1 MDHIRLRSQ
10 LRTFPL
16 HFLLSL
22 PFQLERGRGMIVRGM
37 FIVIMYRQGCLLLFF
52 GRVADLYGRK
62 RTFLAG
68 IALLGAFGL
77 GCGFA
82 QGTSQTFFLI

>member
-1 MDHIRLRSQ
+1 
-10 LRTFPL
+10 
-16 HFLLSL
+16 
-22 PFQLERGRGMIVRGM
+22 MIVRGM

-62 RTFLAG
+62 RTFLVG
-68 IALLGAFGL
+68 IVLLGAFGL

-82 QGTSQTFFLI
+82 QGTC